1 MRYGYFDDDR
11 REYVITRPD
20 TPVPW
25 INYLG
30 TDGHF
35 GTVSNTAGGFS
46 WHLDARLRRL
56 TRYRYNNVPGDAGGR
71 YLYLRDDA
79 TGEFWSPSWQPT
91 RTPLDSYECRHG
103 LSYTTISSARA
114 GISASTTYFV
124 PRGENLEVWQAA
136 VTNNRETAAE
146 LSLFSSVEFALWDA
160 QDDTTNFQRN
170 YSTGEVEVADG
181 VIYHKTEYRERR
193 DHFAYFAC
201 SEPLAGFDTQR
212 EAFLGP
218 YRGFHEPAGVERGEL
233 SNSIAHG
240 WSPHGAHHVKL
251 TLEPGETREVIFLL
265 GYWENPRDAKFES
278 PGVVNKSFVKPVIA
292 HWLDRR
298 TVREGLADL
307 SAYWEDMLGV
317 LVADTPDT
325 DSNRMVSIW
334 NAYQCLVT
342 FNMSRSVSS
351 YETGI
356 SRGMGFRDSCQDLLG
371 AVQLVPERSRERILD
386 IAATQ
391 FASGGAYHQYQPLTK
406 TGNDAIGSGFN
417 DDPLWLVLAV
427 AAYLKET
434 GDATILDEPVKFS
447 DGGGTTLYG
456 HLERSVRYTLDRTGP
471 HGLPLIGRADWND
484 CLNLNCFSETPGESF
499 QTTEN
504 QSGGVAESVFI
515 AGLFTLAARE
525 LAGIAALTGRFTEA
539 EAYRADAEKM
549 AAVTAE
555 HGWDGDWFLRAYD
568 FYGNPV
574 GSAKNPEGQI
584 FLEPQ
589 GMCIMAGIGLS
600 AAEPQPQV
608 LVRGGPAGDYGSLLT
623 ARAETA
629 SVSRTATADSGAT
642 LAERALASVR
652 ERLATPHGVMLLQ
665 PAFTTY
671 HVELGE
677 ISSYPPGYKENASVF
692 CHTNPWVM
700 IAAAMTGDG
709 DAAFDY
715 YRRINPSARES
726 LGEVHR
732 CEPYVYAQMIAG
744 RDAPTHG
751 EAKNSWLTG
760 TAAWNFV
767 AITQWILGI
776 RPELTGLRVDPVIPS
791 AWPGYTATRRFR
803 GATYEITVR
812 RAATL
817 ASGLAE
823 GAGTRVNGEQI
834 AGSLLPLAAPGESV
848 AVEVVLPAP

>member
-1 MRYGYFDDDR
+1 MRYGHFDDDR

-30 TDGHF
+30 TDEYF
-35 GTVSNTAGGFS
+35 GIVSNTAGGYS
-46 WHLDARLRRL
+46 WHRDARLRRL
-56 TRYRYNNVPGDAGGR
+56 TRYRYNNVPGDNGGR

-79 TGEFWSPSWQPT
+79 NGEYWSPSWQPV

-103 LSYTTISSARA
+103 LSYTAISSSRA
-114 GISASTTYFV
+114 GIATESVYFV
-124 PRGENLEVWQAA
+124 PRGENHEVWRLS
-136 VTNNRETAAE
+136 VTNNRQTAAE
-146 LSLFSSVEFALWDA
+146 VSVFSSVEFALWDA

-170 YSTGEVEVADG
+170 YSTGEVEVVGG

-201 SEPLAGFDTQR
+201 SEPLAGFETQR
-212 EAFLGP
+212 EAFLGA
-218 YRGFHEPAGVERGEL
+218 YRGFHEPLGVERGEL
-233 SNSIAHG
+233 GNSIAHG
-240 WSPHGAHHVKL
+240 WSPHGAHHVRL
-251 TLEPGETREVIFLL
+251 SLEPGETREVIFLL
-265 GYWENPRDAKFES
+265 GYWANPKDAKFEAT
-278 PGVVNKSFVKPVIA
+278 GVVNKAGVKPVIA
-292 HWLDRR
+292 KWLDPQ
-298 TVREGLADL
+298 TVAGALADL
-307 SAYWEDMLGV
+307 RSYWEDLLGV
-317 LVADTPDT
+317 LHVDTPDCDT
-325 DSNRMVSIW
+325 NRMVSIW
-334 NAYQCLVT
+334 NTYQCMVT

-371 AVQLVPERSRERILD
+371 SVQLEGPRARQRIIDL
-386 IAATQ
+386 AATQ

-417 DDPLWLVLAV
+417 DDPLWLVLGV

-434 GDATILDEPVKFS
+434 GDTSILDETVSFS
-447 DGGGTTLYG
+447 DGGEATLYG
-456 HLERSVRYTLDRTGP
+456 HLERCVQYTLDRIGP

-504 QSGGVAESVFI
+504 REGGVAESVFI
-515 AGLFTLAARE
+515 AGLFTLAAKE
-525 LAGIAALTGRFTEA
+525 LAGIAALAGRDAEA
-539 EAYRADAEKM
+539 ESYRADAEKM

-555 HGWDGDWFLRAYD
+555 HGWDGEWFLRAYD
-568 FYGNPV
+568 TFGNPV
-574 GSAKNPEGQI
+574 GSGKNAEGQI

-589 GMCIMAGIGLS
+589 GMCVMAGIGLT
-600 AAEPQPQV
+600 P
-608 LVRGGPAGDYGSLLT
+608 
-623 ARAETA
+623 
-629 SVSRTATADSGAT
+629 ADSELARTDAADAASGT

-652 ERLATPHGVMLLQ
+652 ERLATPHGIMLLQ
-665 PAFTTY
+665 PPFTTY
-671 HVELGE
+671 HLELGE

-700 IAAAMTGDG
+700 IAAALTGDG
-709 DAAFDY
+709 DAAYDY
-715 YRRINPSARES
+715 YRRINPSAREAI
-726 LGEVHR
+726 GDVHK

-760 TAAWNFV
+760 TAAWNYV

-776 RPELTGLRVDPVIPS
+776 RPELGGLRIDPVIPS
-791 AWPGYTATRRFR
+791 SWPGFTATRRFR
-803 GATYEITVR
+803 DATYQITVR
-812 RAATL
+812 RAGTL
-817 ASGLAE
+817 DSGIAE
-823 GAGTRVNGEQI
+823 GASVSVNGDRVV
-834 AGSLLPLAAPGESV
+834 GTLLPLAAAGDTV
-848 AVEVVLPAP
+848 RVEVVLPS

>member
-20 TPVPW
+20 CPVPW

-35 GTVSNTAGGFS
+35 GIVSNTAGGYS
-46 WHLDARLRRL
+46 WHTDARLRRL
-56 TRYRYNNVPGDAGGR
+56 TRYRYNNVPGDTGGR

-79 TGEFWSPSWQPT
+79 TCDYWSPSWQPT
-91 RTPLDSYECRHG
+91 RTELDSYECRHG
-103 LSYTTISSARA
+103 LSYTAISSSRA
-114 GISASTTYFV
+114 GISARTLYFM
-124 PRGENLEVWQAA
+124 PRGENLEVWRLT
-136 VTNNRETAAE
+136 VTNNRDATAS
-146 LSLFSSVEFALWDA
+146 LSVFSSVEFALWDA
-160 QDDTTNFQRN
+160 QDDATNYQRN
-170 YSTGEVEVADG
+170 YSTGEVEVVDG

-201 SEPLAGFDTQR
+201 SEPLAGFETQR

-218 YRGFHEPAGVERGEL
+218 YRGFHQPLGVERGEL
-233 SNSIAHG
+233 GNSVAHG
-240 WSPHGAHHVKL
+240 WSPHGAHHVRL
-251 TLEPGETREVIFLL
+251 TLEAGETRDIVFLL
-265 GYWENPRDAKFES
+265 GYFENPRDAKFEA
-278 PGVVNKSFVKPVIA
+278 PGVISKSGVRPVIER
-292 HWLDRR
+292 WLRPE
-298 TVREGLADL
+298 TVREAFEDL
-307 SAYWEDMLGV
+307 CGYWDDLLGV
-317 LVADTPDT
+317 LYVDTPDT
-325 DSNRMVSIW
+325 DTNRMVSIW

-342 FNMSRSVSS
+342 FNLSRSVSS

-371 AVQLVPERSRERILD
+371 AVQLAPERARERILD
-386 IAATQ
+386 LAATQ
-391 FASGGAYHQYQPLTK
+391 FASGGAFHQYQPLTK

-417 DDPLWLVLAV
+417 DDPLWLVLGV

-434 GDATILDEPVKFS
+434 GDTTILDERVPFS
-447 DGGGTTLYG
+447 DAGTATLYG
-456 HLERSVRYTLDRTGP
+456 HLERCVQYTLDRTGP

-504 QSGGVAESVFI
+504 QPGGVAESVFI

-525 LAGIAALTGRFTEA
+525 LAAIAARVGRDAEA

-549 AAVTAE
+549 AAVTTE
-555 HGWDGDWFLRAYD
+555 HGWDGEWFLRAYD
-568 FYGNPV
+568 HFGNPV
-574 GSAKNPEGQI
+574 GSARNAEGQI

-589 GMCIMAGIGLS
+589 GMCVMAGIGLTH
-600 AAEPQPQV
+600 
-608 LVRGGPAGDYGSLLT
+608 GDL
-623 ARAETA
+623 
-629 SVSRTATADSGAT
+629 AD
-642 LAERALASVR
+642 RALASVR
-652 ERLATPHGVMLLQ
+652 ERLATPHGIMLLQ

-700 IAAAMTGDG
+700 IASALTGDG

-715 YRRINPSARES
+715 YRRINPSARGGIAD
-726 LGEVHR
+726 LHR

-744 RDAPTHG
+744 RDAQAHG

-760 TAAWNFV
+760 TAAWNYV

-776 RPELTGLRVDPVIPS
+776 RPELDGLRIDPVIPS
-791 AWPGYTATRRFR
+791 SWPAFTATRRFR
-803 GATYEITVR
+803 GATYRITVR
-812 RAATL
+812 RAGTL
-817 ASGLAE
+817 DSGRAE
-823 GAGTRVNGEQI
+823 GAGVLVNGRQI
-834 AGSLLPLAAPGESV
+834 VGTLLPLAPAGNIV
-848 AVEVVLPAP
+848 QVEVILPG